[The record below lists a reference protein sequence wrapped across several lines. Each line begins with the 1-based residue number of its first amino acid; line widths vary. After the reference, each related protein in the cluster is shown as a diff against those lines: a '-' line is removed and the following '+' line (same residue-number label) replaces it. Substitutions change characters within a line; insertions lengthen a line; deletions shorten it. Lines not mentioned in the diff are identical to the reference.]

1 MPSDQVVPPDDIHCP
16 QTDRTHLK
24 EAQIAALEQMEEPVA
39 AALHIRHD
47 HRDRRPAADIHVAVA
62 DAGLAPDMGPFATET
77 EGDLSVTIEAV
88 ARLLRASFEAGA
100 DAVQVRVERV
110 DSSVDSSAE

>member
-1 MPSDQVVPPDDIHCP
+1 MTQDQ
-16 QTDRTHLK
+16 TRARTEVLV
-24 EAQIAALEQMEEPVA
+24 EPFRENDPGPHVVA
-39 AALHIRHD
+39 AIDVLK
-47 HRDRRPAADIHVAVA
+47 